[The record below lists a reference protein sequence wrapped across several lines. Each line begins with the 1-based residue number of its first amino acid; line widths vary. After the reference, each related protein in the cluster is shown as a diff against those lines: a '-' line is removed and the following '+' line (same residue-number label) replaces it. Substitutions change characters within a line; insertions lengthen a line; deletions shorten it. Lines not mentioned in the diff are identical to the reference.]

1 MAKLTTSKRNAL
13 PQKVFAGPDRS
24 YPIPD
29 RSHAIN
35 AKARATQFASPQLKA
50 RVDAAVAR
58 KFPGLGDAVRSMK
71 KK

>member
-1 MAKLTTSKRNAL
+1 MAKLTTSTRNSL
-13 PQKVFAGPDRS
+13 PEKTFAGPDRS

-35 AKARATQFASPQLKA
+35 AKARATQFASPALRAK
-50 RVDAAVAR
+50 VDAAVAR

>member
-1 MAKLTTSKRNAL
+1 MAKLTTAKRNAL
-13 PQKVFAGPDRS
+13 PAKTFAGPDRS

-35 AKARATQFASPQLKA
+35 AKARATQFASPALKSK
-50 RVDAAVAR
+50 VDAAVAK

>member
-1 MAKLTTSKRNAL
+1 MAKLTTAKRNAL

-35 AKARATQFASPQLKA
+35 AKARATQFASPAVKA
-50 RVDAAVAR
+50 EVDRKVAK
-58 KFPGLGDAVRSMK
+58 KFPGLGDAVRGMK
-71 KK
+71 K

>member
-1 MAKLTTSKRNAL
+1 MAKLTSAKRDSLSN
-13 PQKVFAGPDRS
+13 KTFAGPDRS

-35 AKARATQFASPQLKA
+35 AKARASQFASPALKA
-50 RVDAAVAR
+50 RIDAKVAK

-71 KK
+71 K

>member
-1 MAKLTTSKRNAL
+1 MAKLTTKARNSL
-13 PQKVFAGPDRS
+13 PNKDFSGPDRS
-24 YPIPD
+24 YPID
-29 RSHAIN
+29 TRNRAIN

-71 KK
+71 GK

>member
-1 MAKLTTSKRNAL
+1 MAKLTSEERKEL
-13 PQKVFAGPDRS
+13 PAKTFAGPNRS
-24 YPIPD
+24 YPIND

-35 AKARATQFASPQLKA
+35 ANARATQFASPALKA
-50 RVDAAVAR
+50 KVDAAVAR

>member
-1 MAKLTTSKRNAL
+1 MAKLTSAKRDSL
-13 PQKVFAGPDRS
+13 PGKTFAGPDRS

-35 AKARATQFASPQLKA
+35 AKARASQFASPALKA
-50 RVDAAVAR
+50 SIDAKVAK